1 MKKLKN
7 IKVLIVDDDE
17 MMREVLASFLADEGA
32 LTLEAENGTRALKMV
47 QKNKFDIVLS
57 DVRMPGGDGITL
69 AKNISQMM
77 ENRPLVF
84 ICSGL
89 NDLSKEVI
97 KLYGIEKVFE
107 KPFDHR
113 TLIDEIQINFS
124 GIKL

>member
-1 MKKLKN
+1 MKKLKD

-17 MMREVLASFLADEGA
+17 MMREVLASLLADEGA
-32 LTLEAENGTRALKMV
+32 LTLEAENGTRAFKIV
-47 QKNKFDIVLS
+47 QESKFDIVLS

-69 AKNISQMM
+69 AKNISRMK

-84 ICSGL
+84 ICSGF
-89 NDLSKEVI
+89 NDLSKETI
-97 KLYGIEKVFE
+97 QLYGIVKVFE

-113 TLIDEIQINFS
+113 SLINEIQINFL